1 MAAVRPGGGHRLGAD
16 RHAPAAAAAGAQ
28 GPAEDRRREAAD
40 QRVGAPV
47 RDVAQHGGKVPG
59 HVARVQRARVLLRRG
74 LQGVLLRP
82 GPGHIPAHTQ
92 LLPDRQAAL
101 PQARV
106 PDQLRRGAGVL
117 RHTAGRDRR
126 LLLRGLP
133 GPEARERGT
142 ADGRQAVGERRP
154 EPAAAHQHPA
164 EDVARV
170 RQPAHVHR
178 RARLL
183 LRHRFLHRR
192 VRHGQR
198 GGDGAVRPPAR
209 PHRHAAVRRALQHRL
224 LLPGHRVR
232 DDIHHRVPAPA
243 VRRPGPVQVHAQRDE
258 HHRRGGHTAV
268 LHRAGH
274 HRQRRRVRRVR
285 HAPRVPRVPHIQVLP
300 ALAGP
305 AHTRLHA
312 QVVRLRARLPGVLA
326 GHGHHHIRHC
336 HVLRREKRGRHQLH
350 VHSGRVL
357 VHHSHHDHVGVRA
370 PTLLTDRY
378 HLVPSALR

>member
-1 MAAVRPGGGHRLGAD
+1 MA
-16 RHAPAAAAAGAQ
+16 
-28 GPAEDRRREAAD
+28 E
-40 QRVGAPV
+40 
-47 RDVAQHGGKVPG
+47 HGGKVPG
-59 HVARVQRARVLLRRG
+59 HVARVQRAGVLLRRG

-101 PQARV
+101 PEARV

-133 GPEARERGT
+133 GPEARERRA

-164 EDVARV
+164 EDVAGV

-178 RARLL
+178 GAGLL

-198 GGDGAVRPPAR
+198 GGDGAVRAPAR
-209 PHRHAAVRRALQHRL
+209 PGRHAAVRRTLQDRV
-224 LLPGHRVR
+224 LLPGHGVR
-232 DDIHHRVPAPA
+232 DDLHHRISVAV
-243 VRRPGPVQVHAQRDE
+243 VRRPGPVQVHAQRHE
-258 HHRRGGHTAV
+258 HHRRGGHPAV
-268 LHRAGH
+268 LHRPGH

-285 HAPRVPRVPHIQVLP
+285 HAPRVPGVPDIQVLP
-300 ALAGP
+300 ALAGAP
-305 AHTRLHA
+305 HPRLHA
-312 QVVRLRARLPGVLA
+312 QVVRFRTRVLGVLA
-326 GHGHHHIRHC
+326 GHGHHHIRHGN
-336 HVLRREKRGRHQLH
+336 VLRREERGRHELH
-350 VHSGRVL
+350 VHTGSLL
-357 VHHSHHDHVGVRA
+357 VHHRHHDHVGV
-370 PTLLTDRY
+370 
-378 HLVPSALR
+378 S